1 MLSGIVRAN
10 FQRTQGVVKEVLDF
24 KACTGVCLT
33 FVSIVKGERPSK
45 DGKQFVGRHRGVAA
59 SADDGT
65 G

>member
-1 MLSGIVRAN
+1 M
-10 FQRTQGVVKEVLDF
+10 VKEVLDF

-33 FVSIVKGERPSK
+33 FVSIVKGERPCK
-45 DGKQFVGRHRGVAA
+45 DRKQFVGRHRGVAA